1 MIHISD
7 IVYKYMVSI
16 GGKLCGVCNEEW
28 HCKNDVL
35 CASCD
40 EEARQLIAEEEFYN
54 NNL

>member
-1 MIHISD
+1 MKHISD

-35 CASCD
+35 CAACD
-40 EEARQLIAEEEFYN
+40 EEAKRCMLEEELYR